1 MLRDTPGPLGAHVG
15 FLEEGDRV
23 VVLEGPTEIDGSVWW
38 YVRFIND
45 FGEVLEGWLQGDY
58 LATVTPVP

>member
-1 MLRDTPGPLGAHVG
+1 M
-15 FLEEGDRV
+15 
-23 VVLEGPTEIDGSVWW
+23 VLEGPTKIDGSVWW
-38 YVRFIND
+38 YVRFING